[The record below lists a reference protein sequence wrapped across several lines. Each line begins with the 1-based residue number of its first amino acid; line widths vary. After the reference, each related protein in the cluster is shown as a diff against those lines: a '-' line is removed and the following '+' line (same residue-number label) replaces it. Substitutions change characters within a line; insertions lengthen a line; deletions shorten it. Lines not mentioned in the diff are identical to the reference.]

1 MRPAAVRGLCYSV
14 PDTLPIPEPMKY
26 EPTDRERAQGWANL
40 REHFPYRMSRLSPL
54 AGRVVVF
61 LGYFRTLGGIRAR
74 VGIMNPDG
82 STGERWD
89 VFASHVVPL

>member
-1 MRPAAVRGLCYSV
+1 
-14 PDTLPIPEPMKY
+14 MKY

-40 REHFPYRMSRLSPL
+40 REHFPYRMSRLSTRAL

-61 LGYFRTLGGIRAR
+61 LGYFRTLSGIRAR

-82 STGERWD
+82 STGENWD
-89 VFASHVVPL
+89 VRTSDVVPL